1 MEVGPTCHYVMGGI
15 EVDADT
21 AAARVPGLFAAG
33 EVSGGMH
40 GSNRLGGNSL
50 SDLLVFGRR
59 AGTGAAD
66 YVRALGDKRP
76 ALAESDVAA
85 AVDSALRPFGVAAED
100 HGPLENPY
108 TLHAELQQTMN
119 DLVGIIR
126 RENEI
131 RDALVK
137 LDELDAR
144 LPRVSVAGDRRF
156 NPGWHLALDLRNML
170 VISRAVAMAALERTE
185 SRGGHTREDHPK
197 MDPEWRQVN
206 LVVGLEGDTVT
217 LTRKPVPT
225 IRVDLLRL
233 FDREELGKY
242 LTPAEL
248 AVLDQEEATK

>member
-1 MEVGPTCHYVMGGI
+1 
-15 EVDADT
+15 
-21 AAARVPGLFAAG
+21 
-33 EVSGGMH
+33 
-40 GSNRLGGNSL
+40 
-50 SDLLVFGRR
+50 
-59 AGTGAAD
+59 
-66 YVRALGDKRP
+66 VRG
-76 ALAESDVAA
+76 
-85 AVDSALRPFGVAAED
+85 ED

-126 RENEI
+126 RDHEI

-206 LVVGLEGDTVT
+206 LVVGLEGDAVT

-225 IRVDLLRL
+225 IRVDLLQL
-233 FDREELGKY
+233 FDRDELGKY